1 MLINKVCLNK
11 LYNVL
16 FFMNWI
22 RFTNR
27 LFGARIQINEPGR
40 VQFETNE
47 PHGSRTNAGGHSPGN
62 WGKVSEGFLRKKSGK
77 T

>member
-11 LYNVL
+11 LYNML

-22 RFTNR
+22 RFKNR
-27 LFGARIQINEPGR
+27 LFGARIQINEPDR

-47 PHGSRTNAGGHSPGN
+47 PIVCTALLKSYRT
-62 WGKVSEGFLRKKSGK
+62 
-77 T
+77 

>member
-1 MLINKVCLNK
+1 MLGLIDKVCLNK
-11 LYNVL
+11 LYNML

-27 LFGARIQINEPGR
+27 LFGARIQINEPDR

-47 PHGSRTNAGGHSPGN
+47 PYVG
-62 WGKVSEGFLRKKSGK
+62 
-77 T
+77 

>member
-11 LYNVL
+11 LYNML

-22 RFTNR
+22 RFKNR
-27 LFGARIQINEPGR
+27 LFGARIQINEPDR

-47 PHGSRTNAGGHSPGN
+47 PIVCTA
-62 WGKVSEGFLRKKSGK
+62 LLKSYS

>member
-1 MLINKVCLNK
+1 M
-11 LYNVL
+11 L

-27 LFGARIQINEPGR
+27 LFGARIQINEPDR

-47 PHGSRTNAGGHSPGN
+47 PNRRTLARS
-62 WGKVSEGFLRKKSGK
+62 VSIDFQDLPRAISV
-77 T
+77 

>member
-1 MLINKVCLNK
+1 MLKNKVCLNK
-11 LYNVL
+11 LYNML

-27 LFGARIQINEPGR
+27 LFGARIQINEPDR

-47 PHGSRTNAGGHSPGN
+47 PLIIY
-62 WGKVSEGFLRKKSGK
+62 GKDPNFKVLLNKIYWKCTQSVY
-77 T
+77 

>member
-1 MLINKVCLNK
+1 M
-11 LYNVL
+11 L

-27 LFGARIQINEPGR
+27 LFGARIQINEPDR

-47 PHGSRTNAGGHSPGN
+47 PLNHDGCHLVFSRWPKINGICPLGDVRFYFKFEVD
-62 WGKVSEGFLRKKSGK
+62 W
-77 T
+77 

>member
-1 MLINKVCLNK
+1 M
-11 LYNVL
+11 L

-27 LFGARIQINEPGR
+27 LFGARIQIKEPDR

-47 PHGSRTNAGGHSPGN
+47 PIQSCDSAINSDTLTLYLLT
-62 WGKVSEGFLRKKSGK
+62 LRVAMRLVVMDRIPANVTGLLISS
-77 T
+77 